1 MTKKLLLIA
10 NPKAGLRRVE
20 RELPRFVNY
29 FSHSGYEPLVCE
41 TTARGEGKQFAKE
54 HAAEA
59 DLVIAC
65 GGDGTLNEVIDG
77 ILHMEEGKRPPLGYI
92 PCGTTNDF
100 AASLHLPDD
109 PMAAAAMIV
118 QGRPHTIDVGCFN
131 GRYFS
136 YVASFGAFTGA
147 SYNAPQAMKNA
158 LGYMAYIVEGVKD
171 IPNIQPRHLQV
182 VANGMTFEND
192 YIFGAFSNS
201 TSIAGL
207 VKLGENMV
215 DFNDGLLEVMLVVM
229 PQNVREL
236 NKIMLSLTKREY
248 NNEMVHFFHT
258 NAAQVHTD
266 GNLPWALDGEYEP
279 GGEWVNIQNIP
290 SAIQLIY

>member
-77 ILHMEEGKRPPLGYI
+77 IL
-92 PCGTTNDF
+92 
-100 AASLHLPDD
+100 PDD
-109 PMAAAAMIV
+109 PMAAATMIV